1 MDSYQ
6 SQSTRS
12 SSNNNQ
18 SRRASVDSYPSA
30 VNRGGSERSSSTTS
44 SSSSRRSTVDNSDI
58 SYHVTTS
65 QRQQMTQ
72 LRSTKVKNI
81 VMMCTALA
89 IIVASA
95 IYIIGEQQKIG
106 GLRRHDHQN
115 QYRDNKFSRALRFMS
130 PVPLWPD
137 MGKEKERKSLERAQY
152 DADHHEDERNLGKR
166 NNKKKQKKK
175 KKKKRKPKAEK
186 LQSLKGS
193 TATTASANIVK
204 DMAVAVVESSSE
216 PKSSK
221 SDKAMTNTEE
231 ELTSYAL
238 PFQKD
243 TVSV

>member
-1 MDSYQ
+1 MDSYQYQ

-44 SSSSRRSTVDNSDI
+44 SSSRRSTVDNSDI

-81 VMMCTALA
+81 FMMCTALA

-95 IYIIGEQQKIG
+95 VYIIGEQQKIG

-115 QYRDNKFSRALRFMS
+115 QYRDNKVSRVLRFVS
-130 PVPLWPD
+130 PVSLPD
-137 MGKEKERKSLERAQY
+137 MRKERERKSLDRAQY
-152 DADHHEDERNLGKR
+152 AADHHEDERNLKR
-166 NNKKKQKKK
+166 NRKKKQKRKK
-175 KKKKRKPKAEK
+175 KKKNKKKPKVEK
-186 LQSLKGS
+186 SQSLKGS
-193 TATTASANIVK
+193 TTTIASISIIK
-204 DMAVAVVESSSE
+204 DAAVAVVEPSSE

-231 ELTSYAL
+231 ELTSYTL

-243 TVSV
+243 TVS